1 MIGSHLKTL
10 LRTPFGQKPFVYCD
24 STASGKALKY
34 IEEYLQTV
42 IMPFY
47 ANTHTLQ
54 SSAGRKTM
62 ACREDARAIIKRVMG
77 CSDKDAVIFVGS
89 GSTSASNLLVS
100 KLKIK

>member
-1 MIGSHLKTL
+1 MELQKDNFSEETKDSSGCDQLSPKKLQILDNLRKNVIGSHLKTL

-47 ANTHTLQ
+47 ANTHTL
-54 SSAGRKTM
+54 
-62 ACREDARAIIKRVMG
+62 
-77 CSDKDAVIFVGS
+77 
-89 GSTSASNLLVS
+89 
-100 KLKIK
+100 